1 MLDVLFVNCN
11 IATCATSTTTKF
23 GLLESTTNCIGL
35 AKGLIAYV
43 GPRTSIPELADEC
56 QTHDLEGRFV
66 TPGLIDCHTHVVYGG
81 NRCGEWELKLKGAT
95 YEEVAQAG
103 GGIVNTVEG
112 TRSASVEELV
122 ALARPRVEAMLRE
135 GTTCLEIKSGYG
147 LDLNTERNML
157 LAGRR
162 IGEIY
167 PVDVVL
173 TFLGAHAVPKEYQNN
188 ADGYIDTVLSTLDT
202 LASEGLV
209 DCVDAFCETVGFSVA
224 QTQRVF
230 DQATALNLPV
240 RLHGDQLHDFGGAS
254 LAAKYNALSCDHCEH
269 TSLEGVQV
277 RQEGRGRRSTT
288 VVASTAMGFPDNFFL
303 ATCLCP
309 LFSQGDGRRGHGGRV
324 VARRD
329 VFHQGTSQTPG
340 GTVSG
345 TPRADGVGDKLQPR

>member
-1 MLDVLFVNCN
+1 MVAAMRMWL
-11 IATCATSTTTKF
+11 SEG
-23 GLLESTTNCIGL
+23 GL
-35 AKGLIAYV
+35 
-43 GPRTSIPELADEC
+43 
-56 QTHDLEGRFV
+56 
-66 TPGLIDCHTHVVYGG
+66 
-81 NRCGEWELKLKGAT
+81 
-95 YEEVAQAG
+95 
-103 GGIVNTVEG
+103 
-112 TRSASVEELV
+112 EELV

-147 LDLNTERNML
+147 LNLNTERNML

-202 LASEGLV
+202 LAGEGLV

-230 DQATALNLPV
+230 DRATALNLPV

-254 LAAKYNALSCDHCEH
+254 LAAKNNALSCDHCEH
-269 TSLEGVQV
+269 TSLEGVKV
-277 RQEGRGRRSTT
+277 RRKTEEAEAEEEVPLLSLVLYVT
-288 VVASTAMGFPDNFFL
+288 VPDNLFLTTCSWQLFSWQCSSWSFDFFRP
-303 ATCLCP
+303 P
-309 LFSQGDGRRGHGGRV
+309 LFQGDGRRGHGGRV
-324 VARRD
+324 VARLD

-340 GTVSG
+340 GTVSR
-345 TPRADGVGDKLQPR
+345 TSRADCVGDELQSR

>member
-288 VVASTAMGFPDNFFL
+288 VVASTVMGFPDNFFL

-345 TPRADGVGDKLQPR
+345 TSRADGVGDKLQPR